1 MRRVRSTI
9 EGGDSMSFGW
19 RSCILTATALLAVS
33 MAAAAQTV
41 RTGSI
46 SGTIT
51 DESGA
56 ALPGV
61 TVTLT
66 SPVLQTP
73 QLVKVSEA
81 RGEYQFT
88 ELPPGSYT
96 VTYELAGFSKL
107 VREEIRLTTAFA
119 ARIDVVLKVASLQET
134 VVVSGQSP
142 LVDVSNTR
150 GGGTVTKELLSELP
164 TNKNYY
170 DTMLLVPGAQIQ
182 GPPQVGEIGFR
193 AVVGGHKTYGL
204 SGNTSN
210 SVEGI
215 EMMSNEAP
223 DFANVEEVDVKTYGN
238 TAEAGAAAG
247 VIQLII
253 PSGGNQ
259 FHGRISEQAI
269 HKRFNSINV
278 DDALR
283 AQGISEGDAMNYFN
297 AFTAD
302 LGGRIVRDKLWF
314 YGAINDS
321 RNERTAPGFA
331 DAPGPDGRYGTLDDV
346 AGALPG
352 RNKNRT
358 IKMTGH
364 IGSGQRLIG
373 FFTRNPF
380 DEDKSRADR
389 YIPYETTLKL
399 NQTGQHGK
407 AEWNG
412 TFGSKLFATTM
423 FGRGGYKAQYWLQD
437 QSVGVPNRLNRNT
450 TYESGGSFDS
460 RSTIART
467 YYRYQLNGTMSYYPP
482 DLGGTHELQAG
493 YRAWWGGQ
501 KIAAPSKENASGEP
515 IADPNSIYRLVYDT
529 VGGVPNT
536 PVEFHVRNYP
546 YDGLGRLDEFALY
559 ASDSWRPTK
568 RVTLNLGFRW
578 ERSVAYVPAQ
588 EKVQG
593 PFGNAGSYS
602 KVDAGDWTAPAPRLG
617 VAIDLFGDGKTVAK
631 ASYGRYNVQWAL
643 QYAQDYNQNQQTTI
657 MYRWR
662 DPDGNNDY
670 TPGEV
675 NLNLNGPD
683 FIGISGSSNNT
694 INPDLKWPYVNE
706 YSLSLEH
713 ELGHNLSVR
722 GLFLQKS
729 ALDQYA
735 AVNTLRPYDVW
746 NVALTRRDPGP
757 DGILNNGD
765 DAGSITVYDYD
776 PAYRGAAFVNN
787 IRLTADRD
795 DWYRNYEVTL
805 SRRKVGKW
813 HALTSFLATKNH
825 RWLTL
830 IPTSPNDNYNDIDET
845 WELSFRAAAGY
856 DLPYGVKVS
865 TLYSAYNGLPGQR
878 TYIFRAA
885 DPDGGRAMPSSTN
898 ITLRTEP
905 FGERKGP
912 ARHIVNFRASKQI
925 RFAGGR
931 KVSFDVD
938 ALNLFNTNVAWGS
951 PTGSGPGFNYASGP
965 TFGQVLRIVTPRS
978 MRFGVSLDY

>member
-1 MRRVRSTI
+1 MRALIGHLQEAQMVFAWRPRLSIAIALVALSSTL
-9 EGGDSMSFGW
+9 G
-19 RSCILTATALLAVS
+19 
-33 MAAAAQTV
+33 AQTV

-46 SGTIT
+46 AGTIT

-66 SPVLQTP
+66 SPVLQVP
-73 QLVKVSEA
+73 QVVKISESK
-81 RGEYQFT
+81 GEYQFGD
-88 ELPPGSYT
+88 LPPGSYHI
-96 VTYELAGFSKL
+96 TYELAGFSRL
-107 VREEIRLTTAFA
+107 VHEDVGLTTAFA
-119 ARIDVVLKVASLQET
+119 ARIDAVLKVASLEET

-142 LVDVSNTR
+142 LVDLSNTR
-150 GGGTVTKELLSELP
+150 GGGTVSKDMLSELP

-210 SVEGI
+210 AVEGI

-223 DFANVEEVDVKTYGN
+223 DFSNVEEVDVKTYGN

-247 VIQLII
+247 VIQLIV

-269 HKRFNSINV
+269 NKRFNSTNV
-278 DDALR
+278 DAALR
-283 AQGISEGDAMNYFN
+283 AQGISEGDALNYFN
-297 AFTAD
+297 AFSAD
-302 LGGRIVRDKLWF
+302 LGGRIIRDKLWF

-331 DAPGPDGRYGTLDDV
+331 DAPGTDGRYGTIDDV
-346 AGALPG
+346 AGGLPG
-352 RNKNRT
+352 RNKNKT
-358 IKMTGH
+358 AKVTYQMTR
-364 IGSGQRLIG
+364 GQKLVG

-399 NQTGQHGK
+399 NQTGRHGK
-407 AEWNG
+407 VEWNG
-412 TFGSKLFATTM
+412 TFGDRLLMTTM

-450 TYESGGSFDS
+450 TYETGSSFDS

-467 YYRYQLNGTMSYYPP
+467 YFRYQLNGTASYYAP
-482 DLGGTHELQAG
+482 DAGGSHEIQTG

-501 KIAAPSKENASGEP
+501 KIVAPSTESASGKAIQNP
-515 IADPNSIYRLVYDT
+515 SLIYRLVYDT

-536 PVEFHVRNYP
+536 PVELDVRNYP
-546 YDGLGRLDEFALY
+546 YDGLGRLDEFAVY
-559 ASDSWRPTK
+559 GSDSWRPTK
-568 RVTLNLGFRW
+568 RLTLNLGLRW
-578 ERSVAYVPAQ
+578 ERSITYVPAQ

-593 PFGNAGSYS
+593 PFGNAGTYA
-602 KVDAGDWTAPAPRLG
+602 KVDAGDWGAFAPRVGMAL
-617 VAIDLFGDGKTVAK
+617 DLFGNGKTVAK
-631 ASYGRYNVQWAL
+631 ASYGRYNIQWNL
-643 QYAQDYNQNQQTTI
+643 GYAQDYNQNQQTTI
-657 MYRWR
+657 AYRWR
-662 DPDGNNDY
+662 DLDGNNDY

-683 FIGISGSSNNT
+683 FISISGSSNNT
-694 INPDLKWPYVNE
+694 INPDLKWPFVNE
-706 YSLSLEH
+706 WSASIEHEFPHSLSL
-713 ELGHNLSVR
+713 R
-722 GLFLQKS
+722 ALFVQKS
-729 ALDQYA
+729 VLDQYA
-735 AVNTLRPYDVW
+735 SVNTLRPYSAF
-746 NVALTRRDPGP
+746 NVPLSRRDPGP
-757 DGILNNGD
+757 DGVLNNAD
-765 DAGSITVYDYD
+765 DAGSVIVYDYD
-776 PAYRGAAFVNN
+776 PAFRGAAFVNN
-787 IRLTADRD
+787 IRQTSDRVD
-795 DWYRNYEVTL
+795 TFRNYEFTL
-805 SRRKVGKW
+805 TRRKSGKW
-813 HALTSFLATKNH
+813 HAFTSFLATKSN

-830 IPTSPNDNYNDIDET
+830 IPLSPNDDYFPIDET
-845 WELSFRAAAGY
+845 WELSYRAAAGY
-856 DLPYGVKVS
+856 DLPYGLRVS

-878 TYIFRAA
+878 TYIYRAA

-898 ITLRTEP
+898 ITLRSDP
-905 FGERKGP
+905 FGEQKGP
-912 ARHIVNFRASKQI
+912 ARHIVNFRGSKQF
-925 RFAGGR
+925 RLSVSR
-931 KVSFDVD
+931 KISVDVD

-951 PTGSGPGFNYASGP
+951 PTGAGPGFNYASGP

-978 MRFGVSLDY
+978 VRFGVGFEF